1 MLFLDREALV
11 DWLPQQMSAPLRE
24 IAVADVEGDFIGVT
38 VLQTD
43 GAQVRSGLD
52 MYPADVDLAALAA
65 VLLSE
70 IVCGYAMLA
79 MRRPMKIGAPR

>member
-1 MLFLDREALV
+1 MMFLEREDLIE
-11 DWLPQQMSAPLRE
+11 WLPCQMTAPVAQ
-24 IAVADVEGDFIGVT
+24 IAVADEGDHVSVS

-52 MYPADVDLAALAA
+52 LYPDDVDLQALAA

-70 IVCGYAMLA
+70 LVVGYAMLR
-79 MRRPMKIGAPR
+79 MRRQKLGEPRQ

>member
-1 MLFLDREALV
+1 MLFLEREGLIE
-11 DWLPQQMSAPLRE
+11 WLPRQMTAPLRE

-70 IVCGYAMLA
+70 IVCAYALLA
-79 MRRPMKIGAPR
+79 MRRPMKIGEQK

>member
-1 MLFLDREALV
+1 MLFLDRQALV
-11 DWLPQQMSAPLRE
+11 AWIPGQLTAPVAQ
-24 IAVADVEGDFIGVT
+24 IAVADEIDHVSVS

-52 MYPADVDLAALAA
+52 VYPDDVDLQGLAA

-70 IVCGYAMLA
+70 LVVGYAMLR
-79 MRRPMKIGAPR
+79 MRRQKLGEPRQ